1 MRQFYIVVLLFLWT
15 SNSNYLLKVSAD
27 EGVPIID
34 ENKNA
39 SSPTAE
45 DEDEQHRT
53 FPSQDNINVHVL
65 SNFLPHDLAVKWR
78 NAMKQE
84 WFAGA
89 SSSPSCDPA
98 DGGSTSCSACRA
110 DPAATSSA
118 WRYATN
124 NDGSSIV
131 DNNAKVRS
139 MENIDS
145 RNATAQQMR
154 NADLFSYSKWE
165 LDPSHSL
172 VKEMEDAF
180 KSQEMRTRFAKHILK
195 DPTVNLSP
203 ELSDLFVTLYSTGD
217 FLSPHN
223 DGMAGKWAFVV
234 SLMDGPDD
242 KEWQGDEFGGTLR
255 FECPFTHA
263 KYQQPLP
270 AGKNVPTRQWCE
282 TLTPSFNTAIVF
294 QSMTL
299 TGAGP
304 MHEVLPVKSRAEIEG
319 FRRFGI
325 TGWYMDVT
333 DVMPESIRAE
343 RDKMRAK

>member
-1 MRQFYIVVLLFLWT
+1 MLTRHFYTILALFLWT
-15 SNSNYLLKVSAD
+15 SSSNYSYLLKVSAD
-27 EGVPIID
+27 EGVPITN
-34 ENKNA
+34 EENA
-39 SSPTAE
+39 SPSV
-45 DEDEQHRT
+45 DDEQHRT
-53 FPSQDNINVHVL
+53 FVSQDDITVHVI

-84 WFAGA
+84 WLAGA
-89 SSSPSCDPA
+89 SSPSCDA
-98 DGGSTSCSACRA
+98 AAHSSCTSSSTCRR
-110 DPAATSSA
+110 DPAANSA

-124 NDGSSIV
+124 NDGSSLAN
-131 DNNAKVRS
+131 NNAKVRS

-145 RNATAQQMR
+145 RNTTAQQMR

-180 KSQEMRTRFAKHILK
+180 KSQEMRTRFAKHIIK
-195 DPTVNLSP
+195 DPTVNLAP

-242 KEWQGDEFGGTLR
+242 TEWQGDDFGGTLR
-255 FECPFTHA
+255 FECPFTDV
-263 KYQQPLP
+263 KYQQPP
-270 AGKNVPTRQWCE
+270 SADNNANKWCE
-282 TLTPSFNTAIVF
+282 TLAPSFNTAIVF

-299 TGAGP
+299 NGAGP
-304 MHEVLPVKSRAEIEG
+304 MHEVLPVKSRAEVEG

-333 DVMPESIRAE
+333 DDMPESVKAE